1 MRRLKCALGL
11 QNTVWEH
18 PWLWKR
24 VFQVHCPYLIPLFL
38 WFYIWEVVSLQRELM
53 HLEGES
59 YVHETY
65 GSQNRYDYGRKPVNW
80 THDLYLYSP
89 MGCDTSK
96 DVINT
101 FLAWQSWYSD
111 PRCPSGHSDLVKVER
126 VGNKNEEWGHNLYSP
141 KKDSV
146 CSAGKAVFVYWV

>member
-1 MRRLKCALGL
+1 MSFIWHETIKMCSWSSKHRLETSL
-11 QNTVWEH
+11 TVKKGVSSSLSLFNSFV
-18 PWLWKR
+18 PMVL
-24 VFQVHCPYLIPLFL
+24 YLRSSFFF
-38 WFYIWEVVSLQRELM
+38 FYLQRELM

-65 GSQNRYDYGRKPVNW
+65 GSQNRYHYGCKPVNW
-80 THDLYLYSP
+80 NHDLYLHSP

-126 VGNKNEEWGHNLYSP
+126 VGNKNEEWGHNLHSP
-141 KKDSV
+141 
-146 CSAGKAVFVYWV
+146 